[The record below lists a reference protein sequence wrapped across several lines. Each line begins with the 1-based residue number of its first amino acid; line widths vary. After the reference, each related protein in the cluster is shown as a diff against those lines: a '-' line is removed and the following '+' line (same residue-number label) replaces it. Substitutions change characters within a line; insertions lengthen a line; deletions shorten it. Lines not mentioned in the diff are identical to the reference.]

1 MTFFRKNLHFH
12 QVFLIFRV
20 FTVLNVVYDPFFT
33 RKNNYFTEEFLD
45 DAFFY
50 SIHTFRAHPTT
61 LLLKILGGTDAWAV
75 PHLKFRE
82 DRPPSPPLGLRP
94 CCSER
99 LDQLA
104 FDCRMSLDYLQG
116 YSNLFCTRDSQ
127 SDSYPVI
134 GWARSASWSCSGMH
148 FQLVTMQFGTMTW
161 LTVIL

>member
-1 MTFFRKNLHFH
+1 MALNRPILRLLDGLVYSG
-12 QVFLIFRV
+12 QPLLIIAFV
-20 FTVLNVVYDPFFT
+20 SELNGQ
-33 RKNNYFTEEFLD
+33 LD
-45 DAFFY
+45 KVDVGD
-50 SIHTFRAHPTT
+50 SP
-61 LLLKILGGTDAWAV
+61 V
-75 PHLKFRE
+75 P
-82 DRPPSPPLGLRP
+82 G
-94 CCSER
+94 CSER